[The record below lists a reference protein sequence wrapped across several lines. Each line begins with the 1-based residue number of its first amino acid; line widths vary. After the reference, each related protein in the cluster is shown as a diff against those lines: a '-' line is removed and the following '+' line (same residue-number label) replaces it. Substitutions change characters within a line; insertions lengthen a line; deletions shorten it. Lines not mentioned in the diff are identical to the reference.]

1 MLHRDPAAA
10 KIRPTVPAR
19 LEPRPPAAPAP
30 AARRRLAL
38 LVALGLLVVAGY
50 HATERALL
58 SGGWGL
64 PLDDA
69 WIHLAFARN
78 LADGHGLAYRP
89 GEPVAGSTAPL
100 WTALLAPLF
109 LLPGAAAAWAKGLG
123 AALYLALAP
132 AAWRLARALALGPG
146 AALYA
151 GVLTALSSWLA
162 WSALSGMEVP
172 LFTLLAVAGMAL
184 HAEERADPGRP
195 PLALGVLGLAAL
207 ARPEGLLLLALAVAD
222 ALLVCRRDPLP
233 GERPGLSG
241 LRLAAPPWRRI
252 ATGLVPALAVLAAPL
267 AWSLAATGSALPTTF
282 GAKAGAPGAWLPDP
296 AALYAA
302 LGVLYQPQPWAT
314 LLAGAGALRLA
325 VCLGGRRDRGLLPAL
340 WLAALPLAYA
350 ALSTPGRPLL
360 GNFGRYLFPLL
371 PVVAVLAVAGLE
383 PAAVRLGRAFGAG
396 RLRLPLRAALAA
408 LLLVPPAA
416 ALLGGA
422 ARFAQSVANV
432 QDGDVAMALWVR
444 DHLPPDAVLAV
455 QDIGALGYL
464 SGNPLVDLAGIVSP
478 EVVGAVRDAAGP
490 GDPAGRRGMEAFLAA
505 RRPDYLIVYPQW
517 FPEITADAARFPR
530 LAVHEVPGNITLA
543 GDRLVVHATPWTRRA
558 PAPDR

>member
-1 MLHRDPAAA
+1 VPNHLPPPDLAGTAHARDR
-10 KIRPTVPAR
+10 RP
-19 LEPRPPAAPAP
+19 
-30 AARRRLAL
+30 LAL
-38 LVALGLLVVAGY
+38 LVTLGLLVIAGY

-58 SGGWGL
+58 GGGWGL

-78 LADGHGLAYRP
+78 LADGLGLAYRP

-109 LLPGAAAAWAKGLG
+109 LLPGAAAAWAKLLG
-123 AALYLALAP
+123 GALYLALAP

-151 GVLTALSSWLA
+151 GVLTALTSWLA

-172 LFTLLAVAGMAL
+172 LFALLSVAGMAL

-207 ARPEGLLLLALAVAD
+207 ARPEGMLLLALAVAD
-222 ALLVCRRDPLP
+222 ALLVFRRDHLP
-233 GERPGLSG
+233 GEEGSGAG
-241 LRLAAPPWRRI
+241 LRLAKPPWRRI
-252 ATGLVPALAVLAAPL
+252 GIGLVPALAVLAAPL
-267 AWSLAATGSALPTTF
+267 AWSVTATGSALPTTF
-282 GAKAGAPGAWLPDP
+282 GAKAGAPGGWLPDP
-296 AALYAA
+296 AALYSA
-302 LGVLYQPQPWAT
+302 LGVLFQPQPWAT

-383 PAAVRLGRAFGAG
+383 PAGVRLGRALGAG
-396 RLRLPLRAALAA
+396 RSRLPLRAALAA
-408 LLLVPPAA
+408 LLLVPAA
-416 ALLGGA
+416 TALLTGA

-432 QDGDVAMALWVR
+432 EDGDVAMALWVR
-444 DHLPPDAVLAV
+444 EHLPPDAVLAV

-464 SGNPLVDLAGIVSP
+464 TNHRLVDLAGIVSP
-478 EVVGAVRDAAGP
+478 EVVDAVRGADGP
-490 GDPAGRRGMEAFLAA
+490 DDPGGRRAMEAVLAA
-505 RRPDYLIVYPQW
+505 HRPDYLIVYPRW
-517 FPEITADAARFPR
+517 FPEITADAARFPP
-530 LAVHEVPGNITLA
+530 LAVREVPGNITLA
-543 GDRLVVHATPWTRRA
+543 GDRLTLHATPWTRRLPRHDP
-558 PAPDR
+558 PAEPPR